1 MIKLEYTDKKNWETI
16 NSIFSKPLEKNLR
29 ISHFFVVVIFFRLI
43 LICYSG
49 TDLFFFKKFIKSQCL
64 WNIWFRSRSKL
75 VVYSLCYFVV
85 EYKPLFLNG
94 VLSTYQANGCFM
106 LCVNFFVSFIVCVY
120 GCHWFAHQ
128 NVICVWQ
135 NTRINFYIQILIE
148 TCWLS
153 IFLVLSFRIF
163 FHRIIPVW
171 QQPRQKKNKAIFSN
185 ICFQQVNL
193 FIPFV
198 LE

>member
-29 ISHFFVVVIFFRLI
+29 ISHFFVVAIFFRLI

-49 TDLFFFKKFIKSQCL
+49 TDLFFLRNLSNHSVCEIYGSDQEASSSCIACVILLLNSNHF
-64 WNIWFRSRSKL
+64 
-75 VVYSLCYFVV
+75 
-85 EYKPLFLNG
+85 FLNG

-128 NVICVWQ
+128 NIICVFDK
-135 NTRINFYIQILIE
+135 I
-148 TCWLS
+148 
-153 IFLVLSFRIF
+153 
-163 FHRIIPVW
+163 
-171 QQPRQKKNKAIFSN
+171 
-185 ICFQQVNL
+185 
-193 FIPFV
+193 
-198 LE
+198 